1 MFHHH
6 AWAVGSYSSGPPAW
20 ELSKSKSTQPRSAG
34 RCPTLYT
41 AESATSIYRSRT
53 SYPRAESTRCFHF
66 LHGTI
71 EMRKCGVR
79 SVALG
84 TSSFP
89 PPSSYFAP
97 ATIRPC
103 GFLPLLSPR
112 PRPRPLTAL
121 SPVSLL
127 WMVLTQPE
135 TAGRRPTYP
144 PAMPFPVLQCC
155 QACRMRACGPAPLLL
170 VGQIFMTRIE

>member
-1 MFHHH
+1 MTDLPRWTGCPDIQMPHPVYRGVRYEHLQKSH
-6 AWAVGSYSSGPPAW
+6 KLPSSGKHAF
-20 ELSKSKSTQPRSAG
+20 
-34 RCPTLYT
+34 
-41 AESATSIYRSRT
+41 
-53 SYPRAESTRCFHF
+53 FHF

-121 SPVSLL
+121 SPVSLP